1 MNFKGRIS
9 HIGEI
14 KSGLSKAGKEW
25 KAVEFLVE
33 EEGKDYPQS
42 GVFKLMKSGEHVSNV
57 DNFTK
62 FNKVGD
68 LVDVE
73 FNLKVNKWKDS
84 FFQELSV
91 WKTNKVNAP
100 IQSNATQVQDV
111 NQRMVMPGE
120 ESDLPF

>member
-1 MNFKGRIS
+1 MNFKGKIS

-25 KAVEFLVE
+25 KAVEFIVE

-57 DNFTK
+57 DNFAK

-100 IQSNATQVQDV
+100 VHGSTQVQDV
-111 NQRMVMPGE
+111 NQPMVMPEDDGE
-120 ESDLPF
+120 PLPF